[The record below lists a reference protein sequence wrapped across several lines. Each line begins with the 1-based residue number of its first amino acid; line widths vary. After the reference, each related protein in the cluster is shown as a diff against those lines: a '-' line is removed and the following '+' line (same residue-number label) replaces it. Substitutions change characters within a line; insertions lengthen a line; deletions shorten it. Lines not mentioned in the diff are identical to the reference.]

1 MSESKVVAPP
11 RRADFV
17 PLSKVTNLQELFNHP
32 EFKSRIAQAAPK
44 HMQPERLLR
53 TFVTAVQKTPKL
65 MQVNPLSMIGACIT
79 LAALGLE
86 PNTPLQHAHL
96 IPFDVTKYNPGTRER
111 EYVRTDVQV
120 IIGYSGYLDLIY
132 RSDKIKDIECEL
144 IYKSDVDEKRFS
156 AERGSNKHLRHTPLV
171 GLRDPK
177 DEIVGAYCYASLA
190 SGGEVFEIMSLAD
203 IHRIRARSQG
213 FISAMYAHD
222 DAVKKNK
229 DPMKDPRYR
238 DAPWIKDFEPMTRK
252 TVLRAAQKW
261 LPKSIEM
268 SAAITIDGHAE
279 TGEIDFSKI
288 MDAGQVMEGAYELTH
303 DESVQAEVP
312 AEREPEMAQ
321 SRSSQ
326 PAQTAQARPPAKTT
340 PQPAQ
345 PVQAQPQA
353 VEYPLYD
360 AFGDVDEPPTGHR
373 TDPAQFATAFASIY
387 SKATPADQEA
397 LMEYNA
403 ETIAAAREAS
413 ESAADI
419 LARAV
424 AGPAQ
429 PQTEQHEEDRLYV
442 PVKRSPAGGIDYRT
456 WVQAAGDVIKG
467 LPNVADLRG
476 FETVNAEMIG
486 KLGATF
492 KQKFD
497 QIFAARLNKLAPAPD
512 DEIPAFEGPSA
523 PAKDEHDIAADKLI
537 ADFQACRSVSELD
550 ELTRNGAIKAK
561 GAALIAKKPELKAY
575 IEDAIAR
582 RRGELLA

>member
-65 MQVNPLSMIGACIT
+65 MQVNPLSMVGACIT

-96 IPFDVTKYNPGTRER
+96 IPFDVTKYDPSTRR
-111 EYVRTDVQV
+111 RDYVRTDVQV

-144 IYKSDVDEKRFS
+144 IYQSDIDQNRFS
-156 AERGSNKHLRHTPLV
+156 AERGSNKHLRHTPIV

-177 DEIVGAYCYASLA
+177 DEIVGAYCYARLA

-222 DAVKKNK
+222 DAVKANK
-229 DPMKDPRYR
+229 DPMKDSRYR
-238 DAPWIKDFEPMTRK
+238 DAPWIKDFEPMARK

-303 DESVQAEVP
+303 DESVQAEVS
-312 AEREPEMAQ
+312 AEREPEMPR

-387 SKATPADQEA
+387 ARATPADQEA

-403 ETIAAAREAS
+403 ETIAAAREAN
-413 ESAADI
+413 EGAADI
-419 LARAV
+419 LTRAV
-424 AGPAQ
+424 AGPAKAE
-429 PQTEQHEEDRLYV
+429 TEQNQEDRLYV
-442 PVKRSPAGGIDYRT
+442 AVKKSPAGGIDYRT

-467 LPNVADLRG
+467 LANVADLRG

-497 QIFAARLNKLAPAPD
+497 QIFAARLNELAPAPD

-523 PAKDEHDIAADKLI
+523 SAKDQHDIAADRLI
-537 ADFQACRSVSELD
+537 ADFQACRSVAELD
-550 ELTRNGAIKAK
+550 ELTRNGAINAK
-561 GAALIAKKPELKAY
+561 GRALIAKKPELKAY
-575 IEDAIAR
+575 IEDAIER
-582 RRGELLA
+582 RLKELMS